1 MDLTQIIG
9 FRGGIRDDLRGTA
22 RPHRHAET
30 TLERRYEPQNGGHHG
45 HLSNSLG
52 DLWRNDR
59 LDEHRHVECD
69 CDRDQLSYRWGVHVL
84 SSSGSANVITATATC
99 RLAKGSEGTPVD
111 TGVDALI

>member
-1 MDLTQIIG
+1 MYVHVPLSWFAAASRLPGKAAIIASLFYLQADLQ
-9 FRGGIRDDLRGTA
+9 R
-22 RPHRHAET
+22 
-30 TLERRYEPQNGGHHG
+30 
-45 HLSNSLG
+45 G